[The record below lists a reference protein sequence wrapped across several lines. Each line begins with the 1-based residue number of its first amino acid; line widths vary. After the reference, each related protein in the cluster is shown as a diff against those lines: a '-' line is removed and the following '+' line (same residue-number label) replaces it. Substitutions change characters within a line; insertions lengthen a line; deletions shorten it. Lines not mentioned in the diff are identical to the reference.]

1 MNYNDKMCFSILLL
15 SIYIIFVYSLG
26 QSLEYCI
33 SEMVVFGIVI
43 AGFAKQ
49 EKRIESLRP
58 KIVDTSNK
66 ITKRTFF
73 YSNCYSGLE
82 LFNWGFLD

>member
-1 MNYNDKMCFSILLL
+1 MCW
-15 SIYIIFVYSLG
+15 LG
-26 QSLEYCI
+26 QSQEYCI

-43 AGFAKQ
+43 AGFANR
-49 EKRIESLRP
+49 EKKIESLRP
-58 KIVDTSNK
+58 KMELNLDISVPKLTLV
-66 ITKRTFF
+66 